1 MKIWRYIC
9 TAATAGLLGLGASLS
24 HAALELPPQPSA
36 VAVSVTPTVTVTP
49 GPGARATT
57 SLTFEFLAD
66 YSFNAIQLDL
76 GYDAGLLQFNR
87 GASSIRVFAPAAS
100 IPSAVASLPDALALF
115 VPAPNQEIN
124 NLNAGTYA
132 LSAFSLASFPLA
144 QGSKLVLNGVFDVT
158 GSFTASTSTLVTM
171 SGSLAGR
178 LGASST
184 NDVFPPLQ
192 TTVSAVPEPQTWM
205 LLLGGLG
212 LIASR
217 VRRAAIARPA
227 SVAPTA

>member
-1 MKIWRYIC
+1 MEIWRYVC
-9 TAATAGLLGLGASLS
+9 TAATAGLLGLSASLS

-36 VAVSVTPTVTVTP
+36 VAVSATPSVTVTP
-49 GPGARATT
+49 GAGARATI

-66 YSFNAIQLDL
+66 YSFNAIQLEV

-87 GASSIRVFAPAAS
+87 GASSISVFAPAAS
-100 IPSAVASLPDALALF
+100 LPSAVASLPSALALS

-124 NLNAGTYA
+124 NLTAGTYA
-132 LSAFSLASFPLA
+132 LSASSLASFPLA

-158 GSFTASTSTLVTM
+158 GSFTASLSTLVTM

-184 NDVFPPLQ
+184 NDAFPPLQ
-192 TTVSAVPEPQTWM
+192 TMVSAVPEPQTWM

-212 LIASR
+212 LMASR
-217 VRRAAIARPA
+217 VRRASPARST
-227 SVAPTA
+227 SVALSA